1 MMIEKPKGL
10 ETKSHWRNYHTR
22 EDQKAIKYKKIS
34 HKYRFY
40 FVQPDQLIIFM
51 ESTLCCCCNLNL

>member
-22 EDQKAIKYKKIS
+22 EDQKAIKYKKNIT
-34 HKYRFY
+34 
-40 FVQPDQLIIFM
+40 QI
-51 ESTLCCCCNLNL
+51 